1 MSKKTIT
8 EWHEA
13 KHEDAWKE
21 EINYINSN
29 PPKIGPFCGSKFAKN
44 GHTKEGIQI
53 FICSDYHE
61 RLMFWQKQYLILG
74 KFPYLNGSNIY
85 YILIHKSV
93 RSHKNMY

>member
-1 MSKKTIT
+1 MKTKRRKSLPLRTFSWSMKDKKSKGEIFVKKTIT

-13 KHEDAWKE
+13 KHEDACKE

-53 FICSDYHE
+53 FICSDCH
-61 RLMFWQKQYLILG
+61 
-74 KFPYLNGSNIY
+74 
-85 YILIHKSV
+85 
-93 RSHKNMY
+93 

>member
-8 EWHEA
+8 EWYEA

-21 EINYINSN
+21 EINYINFN

-53 FICSDYHE
+53 FIC
-61 RLMFWQKQYLILG
+61 
-74 KFPYLNGSNIY
+74 
-85 YILIHKSV
+85 
-93 RSHKNMY
+93 